1 MPPLWGFTLNT
12 SIIERMAVVFR
23 KAARRNLG
31 KLLVR
36 RASREGGRR
45 RRRRRRRRRGMDS
58 VARAQVLLTAWDSS
72 MSQARRDRESI
83 WHEYEVDCRAED
95 VDFMASERAHRRED
109 TMMQEKR
116 LQ

>member
-1 MPPLWGFTLNT
+1 V
-12 SIIERMAVVFR
+12 SSEQ
-23 KAARRNLG
+23 
-31 KLLVR
+31 
-36 RASREGGRR
+36 GGVKKKKKEEEQGTRR
-45 RRRRRRRRRGMDS
+45 RSRRGRRRRRGMDS

-95 VDFMASERAHRRED
+95 VDFMASERAHRHED

>member
-1 MPPLWGFTLNT
+1 VSSEQGGVKKKKKEQGT
-12 SIIERMAVVFR
+12 
-23 KAARRNLG
+23 RR
-31 KLLVR
+31 R
-36 RASREGGRR
+36 SRR
-45 RRRRRRRRRGMDS
+45 RRRGRSRRGMDS

-95 VDFMASERAHRRED
+95 VDFMASERAHRHED

>member
-1 MPPLWGFTLNT
+1 VSSEQGGVKKKEEEEQGT
-12 SIIERMAVVFR
+12 
-23 KAARRNLG
+23 RRRS
-31 KLLVR
+31 R
-36 RASREGGRR
+36 RG

-95 VDFMASERAHRRED
+95 VDFMASERAHRHED